1 MEIAIE
7 AQKVVNNP
15 SIDLEIN
22 YLMDSL
28 VVEISN
34 RCLQKVIFKG
44 GLPITTKQSVRE
56 HGYGL
61 KNVKKVLDK
70 YISTLDFECS
80 DERFTVKIL
89 MKI

>member
-1 MEIAIE
+1 MFT
-7 AQKVVNNP
+7 
-15 SIDLEIN
+15 
-22 YLMDSL
+22 
-28 VVEISN
+28 
-34 RCLQKVIFKG
+34 KVIFKG

>member
-1 MEIAIE
+1 MNYQITNLTNE
-7 AQKVVNNP
+7 N
-15 SIDLEIN
+15 IDEK
-22 YLMDSL
+22 
-28 VVEISN
+28 E
-34 RCLQKVIFKG
+34 
-44 GLPITTKQSVRE
+44 
-56 HGYGL
+56 L

>member
-1 MEIAIE
+1 MRFPFFRNRDSVKNGILI
-7 AQKVVNNP
+7 
-15 SIDLEIN
+15 SIRRTGDG
-22 YLMDSL
+22 
-28 VVEISN
+28 
-34 RCLQKVIFKG
+34 FHP
-44 GLPITTKQSVRE
+44 GLFRE

>member
-1 MEIAIE
+1 M
-7 AQKVVNNP
+7 
-15 SIDLEIN
+15 
-22 YLMDSL
+22 
-28 VVEISN
+28 
-34 RCLQKVIFKG
+34 IFKG

-80 DERFTVKIL
+80 DERFTVKPSISFTSDAVASVTEL
-89 MKI
+89 KS

>member
-1 MEIAIE
+1 M
-7 AQKVVNNP
+7 
-15 SIDLEIN
+15 L
-22 YLMDSL
+22 LRL
-28 VVEISN
+28 VTGVYKSDI
-34 RCLQKVIFKG
+34 KG
-44 GLPITTKQSVRE
+44 GLPVTTKQSVRE

>member
-1 MEIAIE
+1 M
-7 AQKVVNNP
+7 
-15 SIDLEIN
+15 S
-22 YLMDSL
+22 
-28 VVEISN
+28 
-34 RCLQKVIFKG
+34 R
-44 GLPITTKQSVRE
+44 GLGDVYKRQE

-80 DERFTVKIL
+80 DERFTVEIL